1 MKMLV
6 KILLVIAGVVVFLL
20 IVALFVKKDYT
31 VEREIAINKPKQDV
45 FNYVKYIKN
54 QDHYNKW
61 VMMDPNSKREYKGTD
76 GTVGFV
82 ASWDSENKKVG
93 KGEQEIKGIAE
104 GDRIDLGLHF
114 IRPFEGKAQAW
125 MITEPASGK
134 ETKLKWGMTGRSPYP
149 MNLMNLFIDGM
160 LGKDME
166 TSLINL
172 KAVLEK

>member
-6 KILLVIAGVVVFLL
+6 KILLVIVGVVVFLL

-31 VEREIAINKPKQDV
+31 VEREISINKPKQDV

-61 VMMDPNSKREYKGTD
+61 VMMDPNSKREYKGND

-125 MITEPASGK
+125 MITESASEK

-166 TSLINL
+166 TSLTNL